1 MSETET
7 AVMQDLIRA
16 AMGQSRDAFL
26 RQVEVPVL
34 VGEAQRTFSPFQ
46 QGQTRL
52 TERRARAPLARE
64 LIRRGHQLPVFF
76 LRQTRLGPPDQ
87 IRVGRAPE
95 NDLCIKDDTVS
106 ARHAVFQRDERTG
119 TWVVQDLAS
128 MNGTLVNGNR
138 LVVGKPSVLF
148 DGDVITVGN
157 QSFLFF
163 YPQGLFDV
171 LQAELSTL

>member
-1 MSETET
+1 MADPAATL
-7 AVMQDLIRA
+7 MQDLIREA
-16 AMGQSRDAFL
+16 VGQSRETFCCRID
-26 RQVEVPVL
+26 VPVL
-34 VGEAQRTFSPFQ
+34 IGESARSFSPFQ

-52 TERRARAPLARE
+52 TDLRTKAPLARE
-64 LIRRGHQLPVFF
+64 LIRRGHQLPVYL
-76 LRQTRLGPPDQ
+76 LRQVRLGPPDQ
-87 IRVGRAPE
+87 VRVGRAPE
-95 NDLCIKDDTVS
+95 NDICLRDDTVS
-106 ARHAVFQRDERTG
+106 ARHAVFQRDARTG

-148 DGDVITVGN
+148 DGDVVTVGI

-163 YPQGLFDV
+163 YPQGLFEV